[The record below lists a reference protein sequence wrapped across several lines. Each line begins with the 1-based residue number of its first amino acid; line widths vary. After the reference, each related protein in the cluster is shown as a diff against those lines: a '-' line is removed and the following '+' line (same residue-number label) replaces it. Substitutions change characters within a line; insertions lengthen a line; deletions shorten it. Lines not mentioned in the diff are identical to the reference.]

1 MGKKFDCDIIAK
13 STFSDDGGTKI
24 CDKIE
29 TSEVKS
35 IVKNENLISI
45 EIENEEIFDIYQD
58 LIKINIMV
66 ESIQKE
72 KNYLQFRV
80 KKQDINKVI
89 ELLDRNYPEC
99 KVKQNEIVKL
109 SIIGYGIIQDN
120 QVLNKVLEVLN
131 KYKIEINEINL
142 TQAKIEILVREIDKY
157 IVEELHQKLIE

>member
-1 MGKKFDCDIIAK
+1 
-13 STFSDDGGTKI
+13 
-24 CDKIE
+24 
-29 TSEVKS
+29 
-35 IVKNENLISI
+35 
-45 EIENEEIFDIYQD
+45 
-58 LIKINIMV
+58 MV

-131 KYKIEINEINL
+131 KYKIDINEINL